1 MYQRL
6 KFRSLKHQLT
16 HTVLRGCVRM
26 GVCLPLCAAVF
37 TFTPDVQ
44 AAVPIDLEWQGADPQ
59 QRLRVDQAVNTY
71 RLLDTYADKTFQ
83 GKRPITRYELAD
95 AIGRLQKLVH
105 QRYQVPI
112 SVEPRM
118 AAALQIY
125 FQPSGDIPT
134 RHWATPMI
142 LQGLSTGV
150 LQGEQYNR
158 DLRFNGLQTLSQAE
172 LEAACFRVL
181 DWLQIAPKEPLSIL
195 GIVPFGMGSSAK
207 QTPAS
212 RYDLAMSM
220 VNIFHY
226 IEGAAKIHS
235 LLPKVVIPMPIPET
249 QLPTRIDGRRLPV
262 NYLPR
267 GLTP

>member
-6 KFRSLKHQLT
+6 SFRHFKRGL
-16 HTVLRGCVRM
+16 LRGCVQLA
-26 GVCLPLCAAVF
+26 VCLPLLASPAFV
-37 TFTPDVQ
+37 VRAQ
-44 AAVPIDLEWQGADPQ
+44 AAEPIDLEWQGATPQ
-59 QRLRVDQAVNTY
+59 QRLRVDQAVNAY

-83 GKRPITRYELAD
+83 GKRAFTRYELAD
-95 AIGRLQKLVH
+95 AVGRLQNLIH
-105 QRYQVPI
+105 QRYKVPV

-125 FQPSGDIPT
+125 FQPGGDIPP

-150 LQGEQYNR
+150 LQGEQYRR

-172 LEAACFRVL
+172 LETACFRVL
-181 DWLQIAPKEPLSIL
+181 DWLQIAPSEPLSSL
-195 GIVPFGMGSSAK
+195 GIVPFGMSSSAR

-212 RYDLAMSM
+212 RYDLAVSM
-220 VNIFHY
+220 VNTFHY
-226 IEGAAKIHS
+226 IEEAAKTRS
-235 LLPKVVIPMPIPET
+235 LLPKVVIPIPIPAT

-267 GLTP
+267 GMTP